1 MTKPER
7 TYKKM
12 ALLFAEILEYDGVER
27 LDNWQGCPVFRPL
40 KKCGKQ
46 LVKIPAFIIIRNG
59 AAYSMPAEEK
69 AQYALK
75 FGFAA

>member
-7 TYKKM
+7 KFKKM

-46 LVKIPAFIIIRNG
+46 LVKISSFIIIRNG
-59 AAYSMPAEEK
+59 AAYSMPKDET
-69 AQYALK
+69 AQYAEK